1 MVGELLVVKV
11 LINLTVQLLSVII
24 DNILIKVH
32 IELINLIIIISFT
45 NNLLT
50 YLEISI
56 RLASIIL
63 IYLMN
68 ILVAI
73 HLRINLFFL
82 CWIKIILLI
91 KIRIHLSIVYSYL
104 VIIAILDLKSWI
116 ILKRLTI
123 YIIIL

>member
-1 MVGELLVVKV
+1 MVEELLVVKV
-11 LINLTVQLLSVII
+11 LINLTAQLLSVII